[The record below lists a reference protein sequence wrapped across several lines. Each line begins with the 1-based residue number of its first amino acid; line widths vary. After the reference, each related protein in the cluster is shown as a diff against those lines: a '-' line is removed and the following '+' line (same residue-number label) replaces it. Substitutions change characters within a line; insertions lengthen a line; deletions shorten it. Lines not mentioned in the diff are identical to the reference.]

1 MRAILQRVLKS
12 SVQVE
17 GEIVGQIDKGFNILL
32 GITHEDTE
40 KEINW
45 LVNKIVNL
53 RIFSD
58 VDGKMNLSLK
68 DVNGEIL
75 LISQFTLYADSV
87 KGRRPSFTNAAN
99 PKVAEKL
106 YFKMIEKFRKEE
118 IKIETGIFGAD
129 MKVEIINDGPVTIIL
144 DTDHANIK

>member
-45 LVNKIVNL
+45 LINKIVNL

-144 DTDHANIK
+144 DTDDANIK

>member
-144 DTDHANIK
+144 DTDDANIK